1 MDKLYYSATQNLPD
15 NQLKCLYPIPDKHL
29 INTSLDCIHTTRR
42 AQVLSQKVEEK
53 LSPDEVALVKSH
65 ILTRP
70 ERVFQRSNPKPLETT
85 TTFPDSLINSEN
97 NFDTFLAKD
106 RQKALVFR
114 NFKNLN
120 RELTKAYL
128 RQQDMQKMFSKAKG
142 GALPEQ

>member
-1 MDKLYYSATQNLPD
+1 M
-15 NQLKCLYPIPDKHL
+15 
-29 INTSLDCIHTTRR
+29 
-42 AQVLSQKVEEK
+42 
-53 LSPDEVALVKSH
+53 SPDDAAIAKSH